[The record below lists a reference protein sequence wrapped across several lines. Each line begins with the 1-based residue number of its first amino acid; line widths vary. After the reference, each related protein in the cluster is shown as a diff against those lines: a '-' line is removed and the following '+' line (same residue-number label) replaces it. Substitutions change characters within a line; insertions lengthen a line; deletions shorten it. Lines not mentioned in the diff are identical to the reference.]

1 MASPKGYAPVSA
13 VDFESF
19 VRELARV
26 SGEAILPFFRSA
38 IGVENKAGMGS
49 FDPVTEGDRAGETA
63 MRQLIKMTFPAHGIV
78 GEEYGTDNGDADHV
92 WVLDPIDG
100 TKAFIAGIP
109 VWGTLIGLARKGNP
123 VFGMMHQ
130 PFIREKFWGDGA
142 GARYEGPAGARSLH
156 VRPCS
161 ALAEA
166 TIMTTS
172 PKLFGADPETRARY
186 DAVEAKCRTY
196 RYGADCY
203 AYCMLAAGHVDLV
216 VEAGLKSYDILP
228 LIPIIEGA
236 GGIVTTWTGGSAAG
250 GGNIVAAGDKKVHAQ
265 ALKLLKG

>member
-1 MASPKGYAPVSA
+1 VSA

-19 VRELARV
+19 IRELARV

-38 IGVENKAGMGS
+38 IGVENKAGVGL
-49 FDPVTEGDRAGETA
+49 FDPVTEGDRAGEVA
-63 MRQLIKMTFPAHGIV
+63 MRQLIKRTFPAHGIV
-78 GEEYGTDNGDADHV
+78 GEEYGTDNGEAEHV

-109 VWGTLIGLARKGNP
+109 VWGTLIGLSRKGHA

-142 GARYEGPAGARSLH
+142 AARYEGPAGARSLH
-156 VRPCS
+156 VRPCAS
-161 ALAEA
+161 LSEA

-172 PKLFGADPETRARY
+172 PRLFDTETRARF
-186 DAVEAKCRTY
+186 DAVEAECRTY

-236 GGIVTTWTGGSAAG
+236 GGVVTNWDGGPAAQG
-250 GGNIVAAGDKKVHAQ
+250 GRILAAGDKRVHAQ
-265 ALKLLKG
+265 ALKLLKS